1 MKNVSDSTQ
10 LTDKI
15 PVYIPEDVIKKI
27 RHLCTVIHNFE
38 WSGVLFYTV
47 EGTIKD
53 PKNFKITL
61 KDILPMD
68 KGSTAA
74 TEFSYDRRY
83 IDYLMNDPERTE
95 WKSGLIHSHN
105 NMAVFF
111 SGTDDDELSKNS
123 KAHNYYL
130 SVVVNNKLDIIGRV
144 AITASAKE
152 IITAPF
158 NALDEDGKPYIME
171 SLSLSVTKDK
181 LYHYECQMSYD
192 RGSELEDSEFL
203 NSVATI
209 LEAKK
214 PTVSFPDYAGN
225 YGGSN
230 YKKDYAASK
239 NRGYFQYE
247 EEDEDFNSWR
257 RNNKKEKKKKTKE
270 DPLEVTM
277 NESFIEIRYRKFL
290 SECFGYGNQ
299 MDVSMEDILESLDA
313 EIKSNVSSAT
323 SILQE
328 FANSFEELFD
338 EHFMSTSVIDN
349 TIVINGLAV
358 YLDNFSKDYPFI
370 KSIINFLKKVN
381 NG

>member
-1 MKNVSDSTQ
+1 M
-10 LTDKI
+10 
-15 PVYIPEDVIKKI
+15 
-27 RHLCTVIHNFE
+27 
-38 WSGVLFYTV
+38 FYTV

-68 KGSTAA
+68 KGSTAE

-95 WKSGLIHSHN
+95 WRSGLIHSHN

-111 SGTDDDELSKNS
+111 SGTDDEELSKNS

-130 SVVVNNKLDIIGRV
+130 SVVVNNKLDIVGRV

-158 NALDEDGKPYIME
+158 NALDEDGKPYTME
-171 SLSLSVTKDK
+171 SLPLSVTKDK

-192 RGSELEDSEFL
+192 KGSELEDSEFL

-214 PTVSFPDYAGN
+214 PVVNFPTYAGN
-225 YGGSN
+225 YGEIN

-277 NESFIEIRYRKFL
+277 NKGFVETRYKNFL

-338 EHFMSTSVIDN
+338 EHFSTSVIDN

-370 KSIINFLKKVN
+370 KSIINFLKKIN